1 MSGRGNGGCASD
13 RVATNN
19 GSTGVPNADDSLPP
33 SGPTLQ
39 QAFDALV
46 STLNERGVR
55 YAIVGGLAIIQHG
68 RVRTTDDI
76 DAILAIPQVAMPG
89 LFEALRERGF
99 TLDVMNSVRELRD
112 HGLTTLQF
120 HDVLIDLMRPVL
132 PLYEHVLDRSIETII
147 LGHRVRISSVESLI
161 VMKLIALRPQD
172 QADIQD
178 LLTAYAGEVDL
189 NYIRNELD
197 AVMTSDDHRRMMFET
212 WVSHDERAS

>member
-1 MSGRGNGGCASD
+1 M
-13 RVATNN
+13 
-19 GSTGVPNADDSLPP
+19 PNADDSLPP

-197 AVMTSDDHRRMMFET
+197 AVMTPDDHRRMMFET

>member
-1 MSGRGNGGCASD
+1 
-13 RVATNN
+13 
-19 GSTGVPNADDSLPP
+19 VPNADDSLPP

-76 DAILAIPQVAMPG
+76 DAILTIPQVAMPG

-197 AVMTSDDHRRMMFET
+197 AVMTPDDHRRMMFET

>member
-1 MSGRGNGGCASD
+1 M
-13 RVATNN
+13 
-19 GSTGVPNADDSLPP
+19 PNADDSLPP

-197 AVMTSDDHRRMMFET
+197 AVMTPDDHRRMMFET
-212 WVSHDERAS
+212 WVSHDEKAS